1 LPFQAIPSPGLIRL
15 LLALLC
21 RARYFGF
28 TQARKEGRAMTT
40 FFRHYRQHGPVNA
53 LQMRLQG

>member
-1 LPFQAIPSPGLIRL
+1 MT
-15 LLALLC
+15 
-21 RARYFGF
+21 RYFRS
-28 TQARKEGRAMTT
+28 TQSGKEGRAMMT